1 MDYFYAI
8 VGNALIVYFCY
19 KFYMFGIN
27 EGFQMLFEKLFKR
40 KKKEGVNSGQR
51 FG

>member
-1 MDYFYAI
+1 MLEWFYAI
-8 VGNALIVYFCY
+8 VGNGLVVYLCY

-27 EGFQMLFEKLFKR
+27 EGFQKLFKR
-40 KKKEGVNSGQR
+40 KQKKGVNSGQK